1 MKIENVQDEITSI
14 WEDIEP
20 TIDKHLIETI
30 DEHKG
35 ENEKLNDKMKLLET
49 ENKNF
54 IR

>member
-30 DEHKG
+30 DKHEG
-35 ENEKLNDKMKLLET
+35 QNEKLNDKMKLFGQKTKIL
-49 ENKNF
+49 
-54 IR
+54 